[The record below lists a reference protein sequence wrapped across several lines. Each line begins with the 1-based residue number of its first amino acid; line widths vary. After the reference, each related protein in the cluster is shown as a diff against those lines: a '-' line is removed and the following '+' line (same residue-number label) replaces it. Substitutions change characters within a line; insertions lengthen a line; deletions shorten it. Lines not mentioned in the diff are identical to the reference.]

1 MTDLATITAVLGN
14 IKTAMDIAKALK
26 DADISAEKAEMKF
39 KVAEMMGALA
49 DAKIEVVEI
58 QQLLADK
65 DKALAELEDAFQSK
79 NALVKHRDA
88 YYETDEEGKPSGEP
102 LCAQCWQVRHKKFS
116 LQYEPKD
123 RFVKSCIACG
133 KKYEGR
139 MTPTVQPDGADA

>member
-1 MTDLATITAVLGN
+1 MADLATITAVLGN

-26 DADISAEKAEMKF
+26 DADLSAERAEMKF
-39 KVAEMMGALA
+39 KIAEMMGALA

-79 NALVKHRDA
+79 TALVKHRDA
-88 YYETDEEGKPSGEP
+88 YYETDGKGKPSGEP
-102 LCAQCWQVRHKKFS
+102 MCAQCWQVRHKKFN

-123 RFVKSCIACG
+123 RFVKSCVACG

-139 MTPTVQPDGADA
+139 MAPIVQPDGADA